1 MISKSTFH
9 YTHNAEE
16 NFFLRINKDLEE
28 LNDGKW
34 YLPHHLGRDKL
45 NNMLKQ
51 ICEITGIDCE
61 NRRIVNHSIRKRTA
75 QKLNDEGIDTQSIMN
90 ITLHKSLASLNCYRS
105 ENEKQRLETAK
116 LTLPGTKNNN
126 NLKDDNVYII
136 NSDISLNG
144 STDND
149 NSTNDT
155 DTNAKDNISDDIGSE
170 DNTTKYTDDN
180 EDDAE
185 FISSQF
191 KKKTFK

>member
-1 MISKSTFH
+1 MLIHPNHKIQQKTQDYGITDLKNLLMI
-9 YTHNAEE
+9 HN
-16 NFFLRINKDLEE
+16 L
-28 LNDGKW
+28 
-34 YLPHHLGRDKL
+34 
-45 NNMLKQ
+45 
-51 ICEITGIDCE
+51 
-61 NRRIVNHSIRKRTA
+61 
-75 QKLNDEGIDTQSIMN
+75 
-90 ITLHKSLASLNCYRS
+90 LHKSLASFNCYCS

-126 NLKDDNVYII
+126 DLKDDNVYII

-185 FISSQF
+185 FISSHNS
-191 KKKTFK
+191 KKRPLNEIHNVMESSNQNQKDYELYHGLKLKIVNVKMYLLTFIFIRYITTYVIY

>member
-1 MISKSTFH
+1 
-9 YTHNAEE
+9 
-16 NFFLRINKDLEE
+16 
-28 LNDGKW
+28 
-34 YLPHHLGRDKL
+34 
-45 NNMLKQ
+45 MLKQ

-90 ITLHKSLASLNCYRS
+90 ITLHKSLASLNCYHS

-136 NSDISLNG
+136 NSDISSNG

>member
-1 MISKSTFH
+1 
-9 YTHNAEE
+9 
-16 NFFLRINKDLEE
+16 
-28 LNDGKW
+28 
-34 YLPHHLGRDKL
+34 
-45 NNMLKQ
+45 MLKQ

-90 ITLHKSLASLNCYRS
+90 ITLHKSLASLNCYHS

-136 NSDISLNG
+136 NSDISSNG

-155 DTNAKDNISDDIGSE
+155 DTNAKDNISDDIGNE

-180 EDDAE
+180 EDDVG
-185 FISSQF
+185 FISSHNS
-191 KKKTFK
+191 KKRPLIDNP